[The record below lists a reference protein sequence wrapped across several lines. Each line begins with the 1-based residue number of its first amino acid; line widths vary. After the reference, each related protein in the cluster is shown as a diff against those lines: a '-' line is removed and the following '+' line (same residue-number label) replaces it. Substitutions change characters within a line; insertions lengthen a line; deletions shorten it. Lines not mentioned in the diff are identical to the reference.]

1 MLCVPCSILNVP
13 FFFLDFHP
21 ILSHNIRIKTMSN
34 KIIVIKI
41 GTNVI
46 TNNQGLLNQSVIGKL
61 AVQVAAL
68 KRRNYG
74 VVLVTSGAMGAG
86 RSLVKP
92 NIKLN
97 KVETRQ
103 VLAAVGQIKLAGVYL
118 SRFHKL
124 GMSCA
129 QVLTCKEDFRDKQH
143 YFNMKNCLMA
153 LLKSDLVPIV
163 NENDVVAVEELM
175 FTDNDELAGQIA
187 AMVKA
192 DRLIILTAVD
202 GVKDDRGQIIKV
214 IKKQSDYQR
223 FVTAEKSSFGRGGM
237 SAKCATAMRSAKLG
251 IKTHIINGKISNGI
265 LKVVDGEKIGTI
277 FAPIRKKV

>member
-1 MLCVPCSILNVP
+1 ML
-13 FFFLDFHP
+13 
-21 ILSHNIRIKTMSN
+21 N

-46 TNNQGLLNQSVIGKL
+46 TNDKGLLDESVIGKL

-68 KRRNYG
+68 ERKHYD
-74 VVLVTSGAMGAG
+74 VILVTSGAMGAG

-118 SRFHKL
+118 SRFQKL
-124 GMSCA
+124 GISCA

-143 YFNMKNCLMA
+143 YFNMKGCLTA

-192 DRLIILTAVD
+192 DRLIILTTIN
-202 GVKDDRGQIIKV
+202 GVKNDKGQVIGV
-214 IKKQSDYQR
+214 IKKSSDYER
-223 FVTAEKSSFGRGGM
+223 FFTTEKSSFGRGGM
-237 SAKCATAMRSAKLG
+237 SAKCATAMRSAKKG
-251 IKTHIINGKISNGI
+251 IRTHIINGRTQNGI
-265 LKVVDGEKIGTI
+265 LKVIAGEKIGTV
-277 FAPIRKKV
+277 FVTAR

>member
-1 MLCVPCSILNVP
+1 M
-13 FFFLDFHP
+13 
-21 ILSHNIRIKTMSN
+21 SH

-46 TNNQGLLNQSVIGKL
+46 TNNQGLLEESVIGKL
-61 AVQVAAL
+61 ATQVAAL
-68 KRRNYG
+68 KRKHYG
-74 VVLVTSGAMGAG
+74 VILVTSGAMGAG

-92 NIKLN
+92 SLKLN

-103 VLAAVGQIKLAGVYL
+103 VLAAVGQIKLAGIYL
-118 SRFHKL
+118 SRFQKL
-124 GMSCA
+124 GISCA
-129 QVLTCKEDFRDKQH
+129 QVLTCKEDFRDKKH
-143 YFNMKNCLMA
+143 YLNMKSCLTA

-192 DRLIILTAVD
+192 DRLIILTTVD
-202 GVKDDRGQIIKV
+202 GVKDNRGQVIKE
-214 IKKQSDYQR
+214 IKKQSDYQH
-223 FVTAEKSSFGRGGM
+223 FVTTEKSSFGRGGM

-251 IKTHIINGKISNGI
+251 IKTHIMNGKIQNGI
-265 LKVVDGEKIGTI
+265 LKVVAGEKIGTV
-277 FAPIRKKV
+277 FTVTR